1 VTSEGGDHVAT
12 LGGTILSVL
21 AIIGGILSLCGGI
34 GLAFGGSALTGAL
47 AAAGQSSAVSAGA
60 LAVSGVIAIVVGVL
74 YLVLGVGL
82 FQLKG
87 WAWMLGM
94 ALSIVSLVIAV
105 FEIALKYST
114 VSSQLIGMV
123 FSVIILVYLFTP
135 GVRAAFGRS

>member
-1 VTSEGGDHVAT
+1 MARP
-12 LGGTILSVL
+12 LGVTILGVL

-34 GLAFGGSALTGAL
+34 GLVFGGTALTGAL
-47 AAAGQSSAVSAGA
+47 AAAGQTSAVSAGA
-60 LAVSGVIAIVVGVL
+60 VAVSGIIAIVVGVL

-87 WAWMLGM
+87 WAWMLGV
-94 ALSIVSLVIAV
+94 ALSIASIVLGVL
-105 FEIALKYST
+105 EIALKYST
-114 VSSQLIGMV
+114 VSAQLIGMV